1 MSFRFYLKE
10 DPARLF
16 GNKFREAV
24 GPFDHGDTI
33 AKKVNIG
40 VKSREGLWIFNTKE
54 IEMVNRQSP
63 SSIFMQ
69 DGECGARHIRTA
81 AQPVD
86 DTFNEQS
93 FAAPQLSLES
103 EDRSDPDVLCNLPP
117 DGFGFSWAVGNERSH
132 LSIADCPLR
141 RINFLRI
148 AK

>member
-69 DGECGARHIRTA
+69 DGECGASHIRAA
-81 AQPVD
+81 AQTGD
-86 DTFNEQS
+86 DAFDEQR
-93 FAAPQLSLES
+93 FAAPQVSLES
-103 EDRSDPDVLCNLPP
+103 QNGSNTDVLCSLPP
-117 DGFGFSWAVGNERSH
+117 DCFGFSWAVGNERSH
-132 LSIADCPLR
+132 LSIADCPPR
-141 RINFLRI
+141 RINFFRI